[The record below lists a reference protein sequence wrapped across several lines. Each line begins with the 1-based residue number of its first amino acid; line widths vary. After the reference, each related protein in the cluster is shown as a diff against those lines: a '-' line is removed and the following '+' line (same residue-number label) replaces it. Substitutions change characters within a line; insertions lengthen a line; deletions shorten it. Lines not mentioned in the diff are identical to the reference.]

1 MDTLSK
7 AFTKLKRNRKAD
19 FERLR
24 RILGFDLGTQKRTR
38 LTRSLQRA
46 CTTLLDAKV
55 SASYAGKLE
64 AAMHRHWRP
73 ERRTKD
79 EEQERLRFL
88 TVLDSVVP
96 LDVGDVVHAGQ
107 KLARRIQ
114 AALEAQGV
122 WCIGVI
128 EIELVNRARLQ
139 QAAAAQKAR
148 NYPMRQVL
156 RIRGKLSS
164 PSMIEHVEV
173 DDGDENARRKHTV
186 IESLIP
192 PLYRFDD
199 GPFAL
204 VHFHGLVDLGQ
215 CAGRNGKH
223 DFVVKQLKKLW
234 DGHFRVDLKTTFYD
248 QAIGDKLTKIA
259 EYMTKGGNEDLR
271 HKDTFGR
278 EQVEGKIWRLGAG
291 RADSG
296 GETFEDEHALT
307 VGEICDLDAIYQKL
321 MGDDGMGFVVRVPQ
335 QKQRKTAQKK
345 PRSRK

>member
-64 AAMHRHWRP
+64 SAMHRHWRP

-79 EEQERLRFL
+79 EEQDQLRFL
-88 TVLDSVVP
+88 TVLDSAVP
-96 LDVGDVVHAGQ
+96 LDVGEVVHAGR

-122 WCIGVI
+122 WCIGVVEI
-128 EIELVNRARLQ
+128 EIISLARLRRAATSSA
-139 QAAAAQKAR
+139 QAARSSVSQGMR
-148 NYPMRQVL
+148 NRQSSVL
-156 RIRGKLSS
+156 DTLQ
-164 PSMIEHVEV
+164 VEP
-173 DDGDENARRKHTV
+173 DSLRENARRKHTV

-204 VHFHGLVDLGQ
+204 VHFHGLVDLGK

-234 DGHFRVDLKTTFYD
+234 DGNFRVDLKTTFYD
-248 QAIGDKLTKIA
+248 QAIGDKLKKIA

-271 HKDTFGR
+271 YKDTFGR
-278 EQVEGKIWRLGAG
+278 EQVEGKIWLLGTG

-307 VGEICDLDAIYQKL
+307 VGEICDLDAIYREL
-321 MGDDGMGFVVRVPQ
+321 MGQNGMGFVVRVPQ